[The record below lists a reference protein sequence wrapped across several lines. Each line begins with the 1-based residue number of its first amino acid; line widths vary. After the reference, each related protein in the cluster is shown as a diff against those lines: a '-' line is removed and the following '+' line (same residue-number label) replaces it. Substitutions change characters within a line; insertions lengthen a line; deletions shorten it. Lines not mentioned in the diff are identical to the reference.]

1 MIYIYKSHIN
11 PSMEYCYRI
20 WAGVDQSSLKGFQK
34 RLRGF
39 MNDELFSTLLSLSHR
54 RNDFSLLL
62 LYFYYYGT
70 CSNDIQSLV
79 SPVQT
84 SKTRT
89 RHVSYTA
96 SNHSHPLRIPLVR
109 RNLHWSSLFIRT
121 LRKYFSD
128 QCNLDVFKSK
138 VNRYRSYIFT

>member
-1 MIYIYKSHIN
+1 MIYIYKSQIN

-20 WAGVDQSSLKGFQK
+20 WAGVDQSSLERFQK

-39 MNDELFSTLLSLSHR
+39 MNDELFSTLIS

-62 LYFYYYGT
+62 LYCYCYGK

-79 SPVQT
+79 SPVQI

-89 RHVSYTA
+89 RHASYTA
-96 SNHSHPLRIPLVR
+96 SNHSHSLRIPLVR
-109 RNLHWSSLFIRT
+109 RNLHSNSLFTRT
-121 LRKYFSD
+121 LRKYFSG

-138 VNRYRSYIFT
+138 VNRYRSYIFS